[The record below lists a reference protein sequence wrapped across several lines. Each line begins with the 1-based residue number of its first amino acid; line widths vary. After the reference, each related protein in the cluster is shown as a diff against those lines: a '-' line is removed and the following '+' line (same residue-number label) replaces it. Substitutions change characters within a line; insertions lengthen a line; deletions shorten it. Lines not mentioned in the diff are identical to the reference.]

1 MQEVRALFQKELQL
15 ELRQKHTLAGIVL
28 YVLSTVFVCYLALE
42 SLDSGRAWAGLIWI
56 TGLFTAFNAMQ
67 KTFLQEGNSVHL
79 YLYTLA
85 HPRSIILAKSLYNAL
100 LVAFLNLTSVFF
112 FLLFFGGTAFEHAN
126 IPQFLVGLF
135 LGSTGLGVAL
145 TFVAGLAYKAD
156 NGIGLVAILGFP
168 LLIPL
173 LITIVRFTTH
183 CLDGGSWEANSLQ
196 LLVLIVL
203 NVASFLLALLLFPYL
218 WRD

>member
-1 MQEVRALFQKELQL
+1 MQEVSALFHKELQL

-28 YVLSTVFVCYLALE
+28 YVLSTVFVCYLALQN
-42 SLDSGRAWAGLIWI
+42 LDSGRAWAGLIWI

-67 KTFLQEGNSVHL
+67 KTFVQEGQAVHL

-85 HPRSIILAKSLYNAL
+85 HPRNIILAKSLYNAL
-100 LVAFLNLTSVFF
+100 LVAFLNLTSIFF
-112 FLLFFGGTAFEHAN
+112 FLLFFGQSAFTNADLV
-126 IPQFLVGLF
+126 QFLAGLV

-156 NGIGLVAILGFP
+156 QGIGLVGILGFP

-183 CLDGGSWEANSLQ
+183 ALEGGSWSGNGLQ

-203 NVASFLLALLLFPYL
+203 NLASFLLALLLFPYL